1 MAGELGLGFKKVL
14 CKLEGSKESVGFTV
28 SLSHSISDRKQI
40 VWQFIRSFL
49 RSASP
54 PTRRHRTSSF
64 RFARINP
71 HGRPS
76 NRTINR
82 ITGNGQLIFRARD

>member
-40 VWQFIRSFL
+40 VWQFIRSLWEVLRRPLVDIEQAFL
-49 RSASP
+49 DLRESILTAAP
-54 PTRRHRTSSF
+54 
-64 RFARINP
+64 RIE
-71 HGRPS
+71 
-76 NRTINR
+76 
-82 ITGNGQLIFRARD
+82 Q